1 MRQRAGWLIAGIV
14 ALTSCGGG
22 SGASPIPTT
31 SAPPATPSPALA
43 STPDPLAEPSLSGS
57 YPVDATG
64 RELAMTCWGEGSP
77 TVFLESGG
85 GALDEFTGSPLVRRL
100 AAQQQ
105 VCLYNRAGREPSDP
119 APNEPREA
127 EDAAADLHALVEAAG
142 IEPPIILF
150 GRSFGGM
157 LVTFYAAT
165 YPEQV
170 AGVVVFD
177 SPAPGADMTL
187 EDFPE
192 GVWDHPGNVEHLN
205 VLRGFENRFGK
216 DPVQLSVPFVLIS
229 PTAGE
234 MDPEEDYWLQTSP
247 GATQVV
253 LQGGTEVID
262 TQAQRIAEEI
272 SALVAS
278 N

>member
-1 MRQRAGWLIAGIV
+1 MNRRAGLLISGLIA
-14 ALTSCGGG
+14 LTGCAGGT
-22 SGASPIPTT
+22 GASPIPNDSPAT
-31 SAPPATPSPALA
+31 ATPSATA
-43 STPDPLAEPSLSGS
+43 ATTPDPLASPSLSGR
-57 YPVDATG
+57 YPVDASG
-64 RELAMTCWGEGSP
+64 RELAMSCWGTGSP
-77 TVFLESGG
+77 TVFLETGG

-105 VCLYNRAGREPSDP
+105 VCLYNRAGRDPSDP

-127 EDAAADLHALVEAAG
+127 EDVAADFHALVEAAG
-142 IEPPIILF
+142 VEPPFILV

-157 LVTFYAAT
+157 LVTFYAAAH
-165 YPEQV
+165 PEQV

-177 SPAPGADMTL
+177 SPAPSATMTA

-192 GVWDHPGNVEHLN
+192 GFWDYPGNVEHLN

-216 DPVQLSVPFVLIS
+216 DPVDLSAPLVLIS
-229 PTAGE
+229 PTTGE
-234 MDPEEDYWLQTSP
+234 MDPEDHYWLQTSP

-253 LQGGTEVID
+253 LQGGMEVMD
-262 TQAQRIAEEI
+262 TQAARIAEVI
-272 SALVAS
+272 SALPAS